1 MVDII
6 IKNMRDD
13 ILDKDCPDFVPM
25 KDGTILGDKK
35 YCDLSFQCKQ
45 IGYYSEYCKFFDAN
59 GELVEQD
66 YLCTGKKVKMEEVLK
81 DEEAR

>member
-6 IKNMRDD
+6 IKNTKDD
-13 ILDKDCPDFVPM
+13 ILDKDCPDFLSLL
-25 KDGTILGDKK
+25 DGTKTGEKK

-45 IGYYSEYCKFFDAN
+45 IGYYSEYCKFFNAK

-66 YLCTGKKVKMEEVLK
+66 YLCTGKKVKIEEVLK
-81 DEEAR
+81 DEEAK